1 MNPEQKYI
9 IKYLDPFDSK
19 IKNQYWFKDKED
31 WVGDPNR
38 ATQFNNPEGITEVG
52 RLLVEHEWV
61 TRLIPAEEIQMVK
74 PVSPPSGEF
83 ILIVD
88 CDGDPQEVFSG
99 NVSLDQVFQLID
111 KLDRESG
118 YHPHSAWR
126 WNSETQSNWG
136 GFSQVLERVGK
147 DPK

>member
-1 MNPEQKYI
+1 VNPEQKYL
-9 IKYLDPFDSK
+9 IKYLSMKCDPV
-19 IKNQYWFKDKED
+19 KNLYWFKDLGE
-31 WVGDPNR
+31 WITDPTR

-52 RLLVEHEWV
+52 RLLVEQEWV
-61 TRLIPAEEIQMVK
+61 TRLIPTEEIQMVK
-74 PVSPPSGEF
+74 PVSPPSEDF
-83 ILIVD
+83 ILVVD

-99 NVSLDQVFQLID
+99 NVNLDQVFQLID

-126 WNSETQSNWG
+126 RCAG
-136 GFSQVLERVGK
+136 GFTRVFESIGK